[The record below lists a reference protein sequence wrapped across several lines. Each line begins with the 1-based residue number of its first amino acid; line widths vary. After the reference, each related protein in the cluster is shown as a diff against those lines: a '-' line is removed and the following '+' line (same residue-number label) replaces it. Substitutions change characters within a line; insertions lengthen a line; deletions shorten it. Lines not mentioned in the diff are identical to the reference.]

1 MTLAVQYR
9 HDKIIGLFLKE
20 SSTNGLSL
28 VPAPTETESTMM
40 MCVASKYYP
49 DFQYIT
55 TLSGAALRMQREVQ
69 WFKAVESWVAHQL
82 RVSRLDPEGKTY
94 WEQFVE
100 DHEKLLENGQ
110 KWVKET
116 ADKCM
121 LVSTLIAT
129 VLFAAVFTVPGTN
142 NDSNIILLKGSV
154 LIFTIFDGLGL
165 FLSVAA
171 TLLFLAI
178 LTSPNEPQDFLD
190 SLPKKIIMGLLFLF
204 LSLVF
209 MLVAFAATLTC
220 VLDKTMER
228 VLIPII
234 LLASFPLTV
243 FAVLQHPLLSQMI
256 KSTYGPSIFRSED
269 IWKRGIIIG

>member
-116 ADKCM
+116 ADKW
-121 LVSTLIAT
+121 
-129 VLFAAVFTVPGTN
+129 
-142 NDSNIILLKGSV
+142 
-154 LIFTIFDGLGL
+154 L